1 MFAAVRRY
9 AGLDA
14 ASLEDLASN
23 AQAICRVLTSVP
35 GSAGCE
41 VIETHEGFLVVST
54 GTDEA
59 AVAEAG
65 RQFVAWLD
73 RHLPVLRQSNPDIWA
88 GEVLVH
94 GVAASSAEG
103 GRS

>member
-14 ASLEDLASN
+14 ASIEALASH
-23 AQAICRVLTSVP
+23 AQAIGQVLTSVP

-41 VIETHEGFLVVST
+41 VIQTREGLLVVST
-54 GTDEA
+54 GTDEG

-65 RQFVAWLD
+65 RRFVVWLHQ
-73 RHLPVLRQSNPDIWA
+73 HLPALRESDPEIWA

-94 GVAASSAEG
+94 CMAASPAEG

>member
-14 ASLEDLASN
+14 AMLNDLAFH

-41 VIETHEGFLVVST
+41 VIKTREGLLVVST
-54 GTDEA
+54 GADEA

-65 RQFVAWLD
+65 RRFVVWLD
-73 RHLPVLRQSNPDIWA
+73 HHLPVLRSSDPDIWA

-94 GVAASSAEG
+94 GVAAPPAEG